1 MKFFFKPVSWIS
13 FLFLFACGGGGSS
26 SDAEIINPITPPTPN
41 DLPEC
46 NPSGYEKTLYCTY
59 TRLGLDR
66 EFYVYVPD
74 DIYSKTANP
83 PLLFNLHG
91 YRRQAVDFLG
101 YSGFQI

>member
-1 MKFFFKPVSWIS
+1 MKFFFKPVSCIS
-13 FLFLFACGGGGSS
+13 FLFLFACGGGSS
-26 SDAEIINPITPPTPN
+26 SNDAEIINPITRPTPN

-74 DIYSKTANP
+74 DIYSKTTNP
-83 PLLFNLHG
+83 PLLFNLNG
-91 YRRQAVDFLG
+91 YRRQAIDFL
-101 YSGFQI
+101 

>member
-1 MKFFFKPVSWIS
+1 MKFFFKPIAWIS

-26 SDAEIINPITPPTPN
+26 SDPEIINPIIPPSPN

-74 DIYSKTANP
+74 GIYSC
-83 PLLFNLHG
+83 LL
-91 YRRQAVDFLG
+91 YTSPSPRDMRRSRMPSSA
-101 YSGFQI
+101 